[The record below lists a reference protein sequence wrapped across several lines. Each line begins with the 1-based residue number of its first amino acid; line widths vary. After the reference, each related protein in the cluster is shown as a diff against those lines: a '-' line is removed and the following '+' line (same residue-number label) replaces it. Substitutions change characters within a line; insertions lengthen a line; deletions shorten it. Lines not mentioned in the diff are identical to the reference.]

1 MPASHRLA
9 SLALAVACLAPAV
22 LAPASAN
29 AMDDFVRA
37 IGSGPTQLSLC
48 GDGDGLLKPAACKAG
63 GVDTLAAQIHK
74 AFGAGLSQTP
84 VNAQPRLE
92 RGQGWVGG
100 MGGGAGA
107 SRPQSRKS
115 P

>member
-63 GVDTLAAQIHK
+63 GVDTLPPQIHK
-74 AFGAGLSQTP
+74 AVAAAPAQTP
-84 VNAQPRLE
+84 VHGKALLKRDH
-92 RGQGWVGG
+92 GWVGG
-100 MGGGAGA
+100 NGANA
-107 SRPQSRKS
+107 ADSMSHSRNA
-115 P
+115 